1 MAAVGQTL
9 SPDRELGGRV
19 AFHLPPLTPLL
30 RGQGQC
36 CWETMAIVGDRGWWQ
51 MGGHTASSRQLPEL
65 GACFII
71 RSFQEPRLHTTGGR
85 GHPMSLLSS
94 LTPARPPVPQK
105 APSPSPFLSAG
116 SILSLLPLRQAP
128 PLLRAPRRPDAH
140 SPSSP
145 RVFPAQLGPEAC
157 PVFFH
162 PGGFCS
168 PLST

>member
-1 MAAVGQTL
+1 
-9 SPDRELGGRV
+9 
-19 AFHLPPLTPLL
+19 
-30 RGQGQC
+30 
-36 CWETMAIVGDRGWWQ
+36 MAIEGDRGWWQ

-157 PVFFH
+157 P
-162 PGGFCS
+162 CS
-168 PLST
+168 STLEDSARLSPPDLLLFKFGARMSP